1 MKLIDNWKQ
10 SYKLKSVQIGAL
22 SAIFFALSL
31 FSEHFLMIWNLIPQ
45 EVKNSIP
52 ENWKE
57 YVGAFVGVA
66 MILARL
72 KKQPELH
79 EPQLNLT
86 GVNTLISAPVSTTND
101 LAWMIEAKKHLG
113 LKENTSKTDHN
124 PTILKWLKSLG
135 AWWQED
141 ETPWCGTFVAWCL
154 KTAGITYPKHW
165 YRALDYVNYGSKL
178 AKPAYGC
185 VAIKTRSGGG
195 HVCFVAGRDSK
206 TGKLVCIGGNQ
217 SNMVCYA
224 LYNESD
230 FQEFRWY
237 GKTNKPAESRYKLPV
252 LSGITSTKVNEA

>member
-31 FSEHFLMIWNLIPQ
+31 FSEHFLTVWNLIP
-45 EVKNSIP
+45 EDFKNSIP

-86 GVNTLISAPVSTTND
+86 GINTLISAPVLSTND
-101 LAWMIEAKKHLG
+101 LAWMVEAKKHIG
-113 LKENTSKTDHN
+113 LREIVGKQHN
-124 PTILKWLKSLG
+124 STILKWLKSLG

-154 KTAGITYPKHW
+154 KTAGVAYPKHW
-165 YRALDYVNYGSKL
+165 YRALDYVNYGTKL
-178 AKPAYGC
+178 LKPAYGC

-217 SNMVCYA
+217 GNAVSYA
-224 LYNESD
+224 LYSEND

-237 GKTNKPAESRYKLPV
+237 GKTSKPADFRYDLPV
-252 LSGITSTKVNEA
+252 LSGVTATKVTEA

>member
-45 EVKNSIP
+45 EIKNSIP

-86 GVNTLISAPVSTTND
+86 GVNTLISGSVSITND
-101 LAWMIEAKKHLG
+101 LAWMIE
-113 LKENTSKTDHN
+113 
-124 PTILKWLKSLG
+124 
-135 AWWQED
+135 
-141 ETPWCGTFVAWCL
+141 
-154 KTAGITYPKHW
+154 
-165 YRALDYVNYGSKL
+165 
-178 AKPAYGC
+178 
-185 VAIKTRSGGG
+185 
-195 HVCFVAGRDSK
+195 
-206 TGKLVCIGGNQ
+206 
-217 SNMVCYA
+217 
-224 LYNESD
+224 
-230 FQEFRWY
+230 
-237 GKTNKPAESRYKLPV
+237 
-252 LSGITSTKVNEA
+252 

>member
-31 FSEHFLMIWNLIPQ
+31 FSEHFLTFWNLIPQ
-45 EVKNSIP
+45 DVKNSIP
-52 ENWKE
+52 DDWKE

-79 EPQLNLT
+79 EPQMNLS
-86 GVNTLISAPVSTTND
+86 GVNTLISAPAVNTND
-101 LAWMIEAKKHLG
+101 LAWMVEAKKHIG
-113 LKENTSKTDHN
+113 LREIAGKQHN

-154 KTAGITYPKHW
+154 KTAGVAYPKHW
-165 YRALDYVNYGSKL
+165 YRALDYVNYGTKL
-178 AKPAYGC
+178 LKPAYGC

-217 SNMVCYA
+217 GNAVSYA
-224 LYNESD
+224 SYNDSD

-237 GKTNKPAESRYKLPV
+237 GKTSKPAQHRYELPL
-252 LSGITSTKVNEA
+252 LSGVTATKVSES

>member
-1 MKLIDNWKQ
+1 MNKVNPWQFLQVKLPTWGLFIF
-10 SYKLKSVQIGAL
+10 GAL
-22 SAIFFALSL
+22 PVIIEFAMDKQFIPTEYHAIILAVVLPVL
-31 FSEHFLMIWNLIPQ
+31 REIGKRIPQ
-45 EVKNSIP
+45 
-52 ENWKE
+52 
-57 YVGAFVGVA
+57 
-66 MILARL
+66 R
-72 KKQPELH
+72 ELH

-86 GVNTLISAPVSTTND
+86 GVNTLISVPVANTSD
-101 LAWMIEAKKHLG
+101 LAWMVEAKKHLG
-113 LKENTSKTDHN
+113 LKENTSKTAHN
-124 PTILKWLKSLG
+124 PTILKWLKTLG

-154 KTAGITYPKHW
+154 KTAGVAYPKHW

-185 VAIKTRSGGG
+185 VAIKTRNGGG

-230 FQEFRWY
+230 FHEFRWY
-237 GKTNKPAESRYKLPV
+237 GKTNRPADSRYNLPV
-252 LSGITSTKVNEA
+252 LSGVTSTKVTEA